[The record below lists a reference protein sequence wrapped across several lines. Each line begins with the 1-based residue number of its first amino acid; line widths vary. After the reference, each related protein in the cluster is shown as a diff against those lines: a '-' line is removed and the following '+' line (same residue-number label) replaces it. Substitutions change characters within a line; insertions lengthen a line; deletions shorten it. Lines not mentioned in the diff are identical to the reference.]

1 MHQLFCRK
9 EQQDKD
15 ISAKCRVTEDMYC
28 LLYHMHM
35 QIHVCPQI
43 YLHPTHLFHAS
54 RLKVV
59 CLTL

>member
-1 MHQLFCRK
+1 MQQLFYQK
-9 EQQDKD
+9 ERQDKD
-15 ISAKCRVTEDMYC
+15 ISAKCRVIEDMDC
-28 LLYHMHM
+28 LLHPIHM
-35 QIHVCPQI
+35 QISPQI